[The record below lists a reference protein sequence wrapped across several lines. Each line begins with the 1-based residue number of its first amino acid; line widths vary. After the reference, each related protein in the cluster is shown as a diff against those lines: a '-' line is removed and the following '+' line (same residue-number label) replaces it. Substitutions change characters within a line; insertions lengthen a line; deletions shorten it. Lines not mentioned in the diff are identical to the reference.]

1 MKKSLQKIKCGLKE
15 GMTTN
20 DNNRF
25 FPSSFAT
32 LIRREMRKNK
42 ITIKQFAEFSGC
54 TQKRVRE
61 VRNTGEAKNQNEWIQ
76 TLAECVAS

>member
-1 MKKSLQKIKCGLKE
+1 
-15 GMTTN
+15 MTTN
-20 DNNRF
+20 NNNF

-32 LIRREMRKNK
+32 LICREMRKNK

-61 VRNTGEAKNQNEWIQ
+61 VRNTGEAANQNEWLL
-76 TLAECVAS
+76 TLAECVNSN

>member
-1 MKKSLQKIKCGLKE
+1 
-15 GMTTN
+15 MTTN
-20 DNNRF
+20 DNNKF

-42 ITIKQFAEFSGC
+42 ITIKHFAEFSGC

-61 VRNTGEAKNQNEWIQ
+61 VRSTGEAENQDEWIL
-76 TLAECVAS
+76 TLAECAAS